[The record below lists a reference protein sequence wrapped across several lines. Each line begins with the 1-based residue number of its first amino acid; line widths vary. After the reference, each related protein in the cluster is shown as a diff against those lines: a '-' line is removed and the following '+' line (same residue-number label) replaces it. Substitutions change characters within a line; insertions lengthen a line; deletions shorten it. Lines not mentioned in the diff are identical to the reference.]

1 MANVEVEEGKTAPDV
16 TVELETGVKLVGR
29 VTGPDGSPLSGV
41 AVAPDQSS
49 RGGRVM
55 RFDMMGSTTVTDP
68 KGEYTIEALEPGEKS
83 FTFSRSGYV
92 TEQRTVNLSGKEVR
106 SDVQLSSGL
115 RIAGTVVTEGGAPV
129 ADALVR
135 ASSASDSMFGREAHS
150 DANGNFQ
157 FEGLAPGHY
166 TFNAAKSGYASGI
179 VRDVDVSTG
188 APVRVTMKSGGTIS
202 GHVSGLTAEELQQ
215 TTVFASAA
223 GAGNSSAPVDAGG
236 NYRMEGAPTGTV
248 RVVARVGGGFG
259 GANKS
264 SEPKSVV
271 LDPGSSATADIEF
284 KSNTVVRGRVTRAG
298 KPMPNA
304 MVMFFP
310 KGGKAQTN
318 ASATADGNGAYEL
331 TGLADGPYNVS
342 VVNFERMSPFA
353 TTYEVKGSGT
363 FDIDIRTSSVRG
375 HVLDAASGQPLDKAR
390 VEVRPKGSDTMLG
403 SSAQMSGPDGSFT
416 IDDVSRGPYQIS
428 ADKEG
433 FGNAVK
439 DLVVDETPSDVELKL
454 SPSAGIT
461 LRVVDARDGRLIAA
475 WPHTVD
481 SQGRS
486 LDDGGFRFS
495 STPAPVQLDVS
506 PGTYRITLY
515 AMGYASKTITVTA
528 PSSQNVPMSPGGT
541 LLIKS
546 KSSSSDLRFRL
557 VNPDGTLYARG
568 GFNEGAFPL
577 IPSPGVTTF
586 SNVAPGTFRLEVLD
600 KSDRVTNTTSVTIN
614 EGQPTTIE
622 I

>member
-1 MANVEVEEGKTAPDV
+1 
-16 TVELETGVKLVGR
+16 
-29 VTGPDGSPLSGV
+29 
-41 AVAPDQSS
+41 
-49 RGGRVM
+49 
-55 RFDMMGSTTVTDP
+55 
-68 KGEYTIEALEPGEKS
+68 
-83 FTFSRSGYV
+83 
-92 TEQRTVNLSGKEVR
+92 
-106 SDVQLSSGL
+106 
-115 RIAGTVVTEGGAPV
+115 
-129 ADALVR
+129 
-135 ASSASDSMFGREAHS
+135 MFGREAHS

-179 VRDVDVSTG
+179 IRDVDVSTG

-259 GANKS
+259 GGAKS

-284 KSNTVVRGRVTRAG
+284 KSDTTVRGRVTRAG

-318 ASATADGNGAYEL
+318 ASATADGNGVYEL

-495 STPAPVQLDVS
+495 STPSGP
-506 PGTYRITLY
+506 
-515 AMGYASKTITVTA
+515 
-528 PSSQNVPMSPGGT
+528 
-541 LLIKS
+541 
-546 KSSSSDLRFRL
+546 
-557 VNPDGTLYARG
+557 
-568 GFNEGAFPL
+568 
-577 IPSPGVTTF
+577 
-586 SNVAPGTFRLEVLD
+586 
-600 KSDRVTNTTSVTIN
+600 
-614 EGQPTTIE
+614 
-622 I
+622 